1 MPKTW
6 NKGYDW
12 ILNHEQAFET
22 NNKEFAMIVEE
33 VKRDQH
39 NKLYQIGS
47 QIYNN
52 RANLIDE
59 NKEIITKEGQL
70 WTQRNELENE
80 IEKHVHKHQKYT
92 KKLKEAERELIK
104 NENMI
109 DAHNIAIESN
119 EEMKRNTI
127 KVQDEIE
134 MVIKFANEEE
144 TKIDSQIGYRTTLV
158 DLKSNLERSESKI
171 LEQNKHIDDKNIMIK
186 DKINQ
191 QKKQS
196 NANLCEVAEL
206 NLDII
211 DNNKRFIKN
220 SWEKVAEIDNICD
233 NIKNERPKY
242 GIFELKNISYQRD
255 SNIKELENI
264 RVEYT
269 ELWRLAYKI
278 SKDKQ
283 LLESNQVRIF
293 RSVYM
298 QYIKALILIL
308 KEFLFWDASV
318 SYNL

>member
-1 MPKTW
+1 MTNSKYYIQPSQMPKTW

-52 RANLIDE
+52 RADLIDE

-144 TKIDSQIGYRTTLV
+144 TKIDSQIGHRTTLV

-220 SWEKVAEIDNICD
+220 S
-233 NIKNERPKY
+233 
-242 GIFELKNISYQRD
+242 
-255 SNIKELENI
+255 
-264 RVEYT
+264 
-269 ELWRLAYKI
+269 
-278 SKDKQ
+278 
-283 LLESNQVRIF
+283 
-293 RSVYM
+293 
-298 QYIKALILIL
+298 
-308 KEFLFWDASV
+308 
-318 SYNL
+318 